1 MGEKATKKIEDPS
14 KEGSIFNRSEL
25 EGGLNKSTEVVE
37 GVAATVSTEGTITTI
52 S

>member
-25 EGGLNKSTEVVE
+25 EGGLHKSTEVVE
-37 GVAATVSTEGTITTI
+37 GVGTITCI
-52 S
+52 

>member
-25 EGGLNKSTEVVE
+25 EGSLQEATKVIE
-37 GVAATVSTEGTITTI
+37 GFVP
-52 S
+52 